1 MQVRQSWLKNAAVI
15 DCTVSAERVAAI
27 LVFLSCTPAEKLLLC
42 NSHTHTHT
50 HTNTRVPRPLGM
62 FIFDI
67 AVFQAAY
74 EEMHGLADA
83 GIWRYGDQVRKL
95 HACVKFVAALC
106 FP

>member
-1 MQVRQSWLKNAAVI
+1 
-15 DCTVSAERVAAI
+15 
-27 LVFLSCTPAEKLLLC
+27 
-42 NSHTHTHT
+42 
-50 HTNTRVPRPLGM
+50 M